1 MKLAVDITRP
11 HKSLRI
17 SIRGEKGNLK
27 CVDCKKK
34 IKTGER
40 FFNIG
45 LNATTMNEK
54 FYSKFGCVWYSYCE
68 ACA

>member
-1 MKLAVDITRP
+1 MKVAADITRP

-17 SIRGEKGNLK
+17 SIRGEKGCLK

-34 IKTGER
+34 INTGER

-45 LNATTMNEK
+45 LKATTRHEK
-54 FYSKFGCVWYSYCE
+54 FYSFQGCVWWPYCE
-68 ACA
+68 DCA